1 MAQIYDNLNQK
12 FIDGLRGIIGN
23 LGVTRADFCVGYFNL
38 RGWKCVSDLI
48 EELPGEY
55 VTETI
60 KDEEEN
66 SYRYCRLLIGMQRAD
81 DELIQV
87 LYSSPEN
94 LKMDSEKVQRAKRSI
109 VENFRRQLV
118 TGIPTADDEK
128 ALRELHHQLDM
139 KKVVV
144 KLYLKTQL
152 HAKLYL
158 AHRPEDKFNPI
169 QALMGSSNLTFS
181 GLKGQGELD
190 AEIADSTNAKIL
202 SDWFEDKWN
211 DRYCIDIS
219 EELLQVLQES
229 WACKDVN
236 PYYIYIKTAYHLSQE
251 ARASISEYNLPDVFQ
266 RQLFNF
272 QQTAVKIAA
281 RHLEKRGGAMIGDV
295 VGLGKTI
302 TACAVAKLY
311 EMQHACSTLILCP
324 ANLVDMWN
332 GYVKKY
338 DLKADVKSVSKPLD
352 VKNMRFYRLVI
363 IDESHNLRNANGK
376 RYKNIKELIGYQGCK
391 VLLLTATPYNKEYGD
406 LSNQLKLFINED
418 DDLGI
423 MPEALIKKLGGQDEF
438 SVKYSEDFIRSI
450 NAFEHSAESDDWQN
464 LMRMFLVRRTRTF
477 IKNSYAH
484 TDKESGRKYME
495 FPDGTKS
502 YFPERQAKSVK
513 FKVSE
518 NDQFA
523 KLYSEEMLEKLGSL
537 KLPRYSLVKYIDGK
551 KAEKAGEKEKEI
563 IANLTKAGN
572 TLMGF
577 CRTMFMKRLDS
588 SGASF
593 LISIYRHILRN
604 AIYLYALENGL
615 KVPIGDDGNLPDDY
629 TEEQDD
635 SNLFEIS
642 DGRAEKQNA
651 RISFPLD
658 LESYIKTAASY
669 YPSIKPNVSWLPAEY
684 FAKNFKTALKKDCA
698 VLLEML
704 SLCGIWEAEN
714 DRKLDSLQNLMEK
727 THKGEKVLV
736 FTQFSDTAHYIAE
749 QLKNRGIEKIACVT
763 GDTEN
768 ATSLVSRFSPQS
780 NGKENEIKSEDE
792 LDVLVA
798 TDVLSEG
805 QNLQDSHVVVNYDL
819 PWAIIR
825 LIQRAGRVDRI
836 GQKSDKIQ
844 CYSFFPAEG
853 IDKIIKLRARLNER
867 INENARVVGSDEIF
881 FEGNEKNITDLYNEK
896 NGILD
901 DEDDGDVDLASH
913 AYQIWLD
920 AIKDNENLEKIIP
933 SLSNV
938 VYSSKANNGSASDE
952 GVITYARTKDGNDML
967 TWLRRDG
974 TIVTQSQKLILDSL
988 ACEPSER
995 RTENLPEHH
1004 KLVATSIKLIKDASF
1019 KTSGILGS
1027 RFSTKYQL
1035 YTRLHNYWKENE
1047 GTLLIP
1053 ENLKGAIDDIYN
1065 YTLKEKAKDTLSM
1078 LLRRGAGLETIID
1091 LVSEYKDNDEL
1102 VIKKDDELSMKTA
1115 SIICSMGLVNNQ
1127 GE

>member
-23 LGVTRADFCVGYFNL
+23 IGVTRADFCVGYFNL
-38 RGWKCVSDLI
+38 RGWKCISDLI
-48 EELPGEY
+48 EELPGDY
-55 VTETI
+55 VSETI

-66 SYRYCRLLIGMQRAD
+66 NYRYCRLLIGMQKAD
-81 DELIQV
+81 DELLQT
-87 LYSSPEN
+87 LYSLSEN

-118 TGIPTADDEK
+118 IGIPTVDDEK
-128 ALRELHHQLDM
+128 ALRELYHQLDM
-139 KKVVV
+139 KKVIV
-144 KLYLKTQL
+144 KLYLKTQF

-202 SDWFEDKWN
+202 ADWFEDKWN

-229 WACKDVN
+229 WACKDVA
-236 PYYIYIKTAYHLSQE
+236 PYYIYLKTAYHLSQE
-251 ARASISEYNLPDVFQ
+251 ARASINEYNLPDVFKS
-266 RQLFNF
+266 QLFDF

-281 RHLEKRGGAMIGDV
+281 RHLEKRGGAIIGDV

-324 ANLVDMWN
+324 ANLVEMWN

-338 DLKADVKSVSKPLD
+338 DLKADVESVSKRLD
-352 VKNMRFYRLVI
+352 AKNMRFYRLVI

-376 RYKNIKELIGYQGCK
+376 RYKNIKELINYQGCK
-391 VLLLTATPYNKEYGD
+391 VLLLTATPYNKEYRD

-423 MPEALIKKLGGQDEF
+423 MPEALIKSLGGQDEF

-450 NAFEHSAESDDWQN
+450 NAFEHSTESDDWQS

-477 IKNSYAH
+477 IKNNYAQ
-484 TDKESGRKYME
+484 TDVANGRKYLE

-518 NDQFA
+518 NDQFT
-523 KLYSEEMLEKLGSL
+523 KLYSEEILEKLGSL
-537 KLPRYSLVKYIDGK
+537 KLPRYGLVKYIDGK
-551 KAEKAGEKEKEI
+551 KTEKASEKEKEI
-563 IANLTKAGN
+563 ISNLTKAGN

-588 SGASF
+588 CGASF
-593 LISIYRHILRN
+593 LISVYRHILRN
-604 AIYLYALENGL
+604 TVYLYALENNL
-615 KVPIGDDGNLPDDY
+615 RVPIGDDGNLPDDY

-642 DGRAEKQNA
+642 DSRAEKQDTH
-651 RISFPLD
+651 ISFPLD
-658 LESYIKTAASY
+658 LESYIKTASSY
-669 YPSIKPNVSWLPAEY
+669 YPNIKQNISWLPAEY
-684 FAKNFKTALKKDCA
+684 FTKNFKTALKKDCA

-736 FTQFSDTAHYIAE
+736 FTQFSDTAHYITE

-780 NGKENEIKSEDE
+780 NGKGNEIKSEDE

-853 IDKIIKLRARLNER
+853 IDKIIKLRTRLNER

-896 NGILD
+896 NGVLD
-901 DEDDGDVDLASH
+901 DEDDGDVDLASQ

-920 AIKDNENLEKIIP
+920 AIKENKNLEKIIP

-938 VYSSKANNGSASDE
+938 IYSSKANNGSASDE
-952 GVITYARTKDGNDML
+952 GVITYAKTKDGNDML

-988 ACEPSER
+988 ACEPNEHK
-995 RTENLPEHH
+995 TENLPDHH
-1004 KLVATSIKLIKDASF
+1004 KLVAASIKLIKDSSF

-1035 YTRLHNYWKENE
+1035 YTKLHNYWKENE
-1047 GTLLIP
+1047 GTLFIP
-1053 ENLKGAIDDIYN
+1053 ENLKSAIDDIYN

-1078 LLRRGAGLETIID
+1078 LIRRGASLETIID
-1091 LVSEYKDNDEL
+1091 LVIEYKDNDDL